1 LKKVRKGL
9 KMNRLVLTNI
19 SRFILLVLI
28 QVLIMNKVHFWG
40 FLNPYVYS
48 LFILLLPFETPG
60 WLLLL
65 LSFILGLTVDLFSG
79 TLGLHAA
86 SSVFAGFMRPVII
99 KLVGEKPEY
108 DITTQ
113 PKLQQMG
120 LKWFAAYSLLMV
132 IAHQL
137 FLNILDVFSFNEFW
151 QTLARIVAST
161 MFTFLFI
168 LLFEYIFAPGKEK
181 K

>member
-1 LKKVRKGL
+1 
-9 KMNRLVLTNI
+9 MA
-19 SRFILLVLI
+19 LVLI
-28 QVLIMNKVHFWG
+28 QVLIMDKVNFYG
-40 FLNPYVYS
+40 FLNPYVYL

-65 LSFILGLTVDLFSG
+65 LSFTMGLTVDIFSG

-99 KLVGEKPEY
+99 KFVGEKPEY

-120 LKWFAAYSLLMV
+120 LKWFIAYALLMTF
-132 IAHQL
+132 AHQL
-137 FLNILDVFSFNEFW
+137 FLNMLDVFSLDELW
-151 QTLARIVAST
+151 QTLLRVIIST
-161 MFTFLFI
+161 LFTFLFI
-168 LLFEYIFAPGKEK
+168 MLFEYIFAPRKQNK
-181 K
+181 